1 MILYRISLETTKEFD
16 VDTFTYIKEYL
27 NPQNV
32 TPWQRYHTNVNE
44 NAHAQCI
51 LITFKKQIHAYKKQ
65 FHTFVWKHGL
75 FIDIETNIKITISH
89 ISTISV
95 YF

>member
-1 MILYRISLETTKEFD
+1 MILYRMSLETTKEFD

-51 LITFKKQIHAYKKQ
+51 LITFKNKYTLIRNSFTHSFGNMDY
-65 FHTFVWKHGL
+65 L
-75 FIDIETNIKITISH
+75 SISKL
-89 ISTISV
+89 I
-95 YF
+95 